1 MGEYLLGIVDDFV
14 RYWPVYVSIPV
25 VAALIGWVTKLVAI
39 RMMFEPLEFVG
50 IRWRGKPLFGWQG
63 IVPRRAA
70 RMAGIAVDTMT
81 EQLISPRD
89 IVQRLDP
96 DRIGKEIEAPLRE
109 AIGEIVVEVA
119 ERYQPGL
126 WERLPERARK
136 LVVRRV
142 QNEAPRMVA
151 AVTEQ
156 IKADVDSVFDLKD
169 MVVTNLVKDKSLLNR
184 IFQEAG
190 DKEFRFIGR
199 SGLLFGAVIGVVQM
213 VVWLLLRVPLI
224 MPVFGLFIGWF
235 TDWLALK
242 MIFRPLHPRKYFGVT
257 WQGLFLKRRN
267 EVTDAYAELI
277 ATEIITP
284 RNVIDAVLRGPMSDR
299 VLTLIQQQVDH
310 ELARHTGVAK
320 PLVLLAM
327 GGGQYRQLK
336 DTIAESVMTRLPDT
350 LRYVEIYAADAMDIR
365 GTLVTKMRELDDEE
379 FEGLLRPAFQQDEW
393 ILILTGALLGGV
405 CGELQ
410 VQLVLLLTG

>member
-1 MGEYLLGIVDDFV
+1 MVEYLHGIVDDFV
-14 RYWPVYVSIPV
+14 RYWPVYSSIPL

-39 RMMFEPLEFVG
+39 RMMFEPIEFVG
-50 IRWRGKPLFGWQG
+50 IRRRGRPFLGWQG

-89 IVQRLDP
+89 VVQRLDP
-96 DRIGKEIEAPLRE
+96 ERIGKEIEAPLRE
-109 AIGEIVVEVA
+109 AIEEIVTDVA
-119 ERYQPGL
+119 ERYQPDL
-126 WERLPERARK
+126 WERLPDRARRM
-136 LVVRRV
+136 VIRRV
-142 QNEAPRMVA
+142 QKQAPHMVA
-151 AVTEQ
+151 RVIDQ
-156 IKADVDSVFDLKD
+156 VKADVDSVFDLKD
-169 MVVTNLVKDKSLLNR
+169 MVVTHLVKDKTLLNR

-190 DKEFRFIGR
+190 HKEFRFIGR
-199 SGLLFGAVIGVVQM
+199 SGLLFGALIGVVQM
-213 VVWLLLRVPLI
+213 IVWLFLRVPLV

-242 MIFRPLHPRKYFGVT
+242 MIFRPLRPRKYFGVT
-257 WQGLFLKRRN
+257 WQGLFLKRRD
-267 EVTDAYAELI
+267 EVTDAYADLI

-299 VLTLIQQQVDH
+299 VLTMIERQVDA
-310 ELARHTGVAK
+310 ELARHTGAAK

-327 GGGQYRQLK
+327 GGGRYGALK
-336 DTIAESVMTRLPDT
+336 DRIAGSVMTRLPDT
-350 LRYVEIYAADAMDIR
+350 LRYVETYAADAMDIR
-365 GTLVTKMRELDDEE
+365 GTLVTKMRELDDAE

-393 ILILTGALLGGV
+393 ILILTGALLGGL

>member
-1 MGEYLLGIVDDFV
+1 MGEYLLGLVDDFV
-14 RYWPVYVSIPV
+14 EHWPIYISIPI
-25 VAALIGWVTKLVAI
+25 VAALIGWATKLVAI
-39 RMMFEPLEFVG
+39 RMMFEPLEFRG

-89 IVQRLDP
+89 IVERLDP

-109 AIGEIVVEVA
+109 AVGEIVVDVA

-126 WERLPERARK
+126 WEALPVRARK
-136 LVVRRV
+136 LVIRRV
-142 QNEAPRMVA
+142 QNEAPKMVA

-169 MVVTNLVKDKSLLNR
+169 MVVTNLVKDKELLNR
-184 IFQEAG
+184 IFLEAG
-190 DKEFRFIGR
+190 EKEFRFISR
-199 SGLLFGAVIGVVQM
+199 SGVLFGFAIGILQM
-213 VVWLLLRVPLI
+213 IVWLVLRIPIV
-224 MPVFGLFIGWF
+224 MPIFGLFIGWF
-235 TDWLALK
+235 TDWIALK
-242 MIFRPLHPRKYFGVT
+242 MIFRPVKPKKYFGVT
-257 WQGLFLKRRN
+257 WQGLFVKRRD
-267 EVTDAYAELI
+267 EVTDAYAALI
-277 ATEIITP
+277 ADEIITP
-284 RNVIDAVLRGPMSDR
+284 PNVIDAVLRGPMSDR
-299 VLTLIQQQVDH
+299 VLSMIQQQVDQ

-327 GGGQYRQLK
+327 GGSQYRELK
-336 DTIAESVMTRLPDT
+336 DAIAGSVMSRLPET
-350 LRYVEIYAADAMDIR
+350 LRYVETYAADAMDIR
-365 GTLVTKMRELDDEE
+365 GTLITKMRELDDEE

-393 ILILTGALLGGV
+393 ILIMTGALLGGL

-410 VQLVLLLTG
+410 VQLVLFLTS

>member
-350 LRYVEIYAADAMDIR
+350 LRYVETYAADAMDIR

-410 VQLVLLLTG
+410 VQLVLLLT

>member
-350 LRYVEIYAADAMDIR
+350 LR
-365 GTLVTKMRELDDEE
+365 
-379 FEGLLRPAFQQDEW
+379 
-393 ILILTGALLGGV
+393 
-405 CGELQ
+405 
-410 VQLVLLLTG
+410 

>member
-410 VQLVLLLTG
+410 VQLVLLLT

>member
-1 MGEYLLGIVDDFV
+1 MGQYLLRIVDDFV

-39 RMMFEPLEFVG
+39 RMMFEPLAFVG

-96 DRIGKEIEAPLRE
+96 GRIGKEIEAPLRE

-190 DKEFRFIGR
+190 DKEFR
-199 SGLLFGAVIGVVQM
+199 
-213 VVWLLLRVPLI
+213 
-224 MPVFGLFIGWF
+224 
-235 TDWLALK
+235 
-242 MIFRPLHPRKYFGVT
+242 
-257 WQGLFLKRRN
+257 
-267 EVTDAYAELI
+267 
-277 ATEIITP
+277 
-284 RNVIDAVLRGPMSDR
+284 
-299 VLTLIQQQVDH
+299 
-310 ELARHTGVAK
+310 
-320 PLVLLAM
+320 
-327 GGGQYRQLK
+327 
-336 DTIAESVMTRLPDT
+336 
-350 LRYVEIYAADAMDIR
+350 
-365 GTLVTKMRELDDEE
+365 
-379 FEGLLRPAFQQDEW
+379 
-393 ILILTGALLGGV
+393 
-405 CGELQ
+405 
-410 VQLVLLLTG
+410 